1 MVERVE
7 KLSRNGFTIYPISPH
22 LAFALSE
29 DRILIL
35 TPMSSYIVSKN
46 QLNSRAGHARIRRGI
61 LNNQYKSMADV
72 LTDMRL
78 TPGVGVAYR
87 QFSIKEIL

>member
-7 KLSRNGFTIYPISPH
+7 KLSRNGFAIYPISPH
-22 LAFALSE
+22 LTFALSE
-29 DRILIL
+29 DRILML
-35 TPMSSYIVSKN
+35 TPMSSYIVSN
-46 QLNSRAGHARIRRGI
+46 SQLNSKAGHARIRRGI

-72 LTDMRL
+72 LTDMKL
-78 TPGVGVAYR
+78 KPGVGVAYR